1 MDTQTGAA
9 TGLFGLSLDTL
20 KLSSADYTQL
30 CGLWVGRVQFLSD
43 RYLQDSGDAHPAWHA
58 FPVPPDH
65 VELLQALIR
74 NGEALSSHIAAGSHW
89 AVLCTGTKRLEA
101 LRSAFAAAPA
111 SAAQPA
117 WRWAQTAWKLWAGT
131 CRKSRPCNR
140 KNPRRG
146 PSARL
151 RHGY

>member
-43 RYLQDSGDAHPAWHA
+43 RYLKDSEEGSGNAHPAWHA

-74 NGEALSSHIAAGSHW
+74 NGEALSSHIAAGSPGPVC
-89 AVLCTGTKRLEA
+89 AGSLCPATGRILGVGIPPGYGTGTDA
-101 LRSAFAAAPA
+101 HA
-111 SAAQPA
+111 
-117 WRWAQTAWKLWAGT
+117 
-131 CRKSRPCNR
+131 
-140 KNPRRG
+140 
-146 PSARL
+146 
-151 RHGY
+151 